1 MQAFY
6 VKKEEKLS
14 NDYHKINTGNQ
25 LNFYENV
32 KDNEIKY
39 FLTKV
44 SNLFFFQGIPDET
57 VKNNQSKA
65 CPLSG

>member
-6 VKKEEKLS
+6 VKKEKKLS

-32 KDNEIKY
+32 KDNEIKD

-44 SNLFFFQGIPDET
+44 SNLFFKESLM
-57 VKNNQSKA
+57 KQSKTINLKLA
-65 CPLSG
+65 H

>member
-25 LNFYENV
+25 SNFYENV
-32 KDNEIKY
+32 KDNEKKY

-44 SNLFFFQGIPDET
+44 LNLFFKEFLM
-57 VKNNQSKA
+57 KQSKTINLKLA
-65 CPLSG
+65 H

>member
-14 NDYHKINTGNQ
+14 KDYHKINTGNQ
-25 LNFYENV
+25 SNFYENV

-44 SNLFFFQGIPDET
+44 SNLFFKEFLM
-57 VKNNQSKA
+57 KQSKTINLKLA
-65 CPLSG
+65 H

>member
-1 MQAFY
+1 M
-6 VKKEEKLS
+6 S

-44 SNLFFFQGIPDET
+44 SNLFFKEFLM
-57 VKNNQSKA
+57 KQSKTINLKLA
-65 CPLSG
+65 H